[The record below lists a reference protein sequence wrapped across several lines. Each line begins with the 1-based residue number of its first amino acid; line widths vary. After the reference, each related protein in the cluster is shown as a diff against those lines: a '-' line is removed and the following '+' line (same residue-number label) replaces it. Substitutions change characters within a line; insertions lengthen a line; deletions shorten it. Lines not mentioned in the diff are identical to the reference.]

1 MSWAEVKKINSD
13 LTTPLNEQ
21 LDGVESG
28 LSDEIGAVGTQ
39 VEAANEMLE
48 QIDEKLDGMDAVVD
62 AIEDLGTTLDASI
75 RSIDSIK
82 PSLRVTAADAG
93 TITVSDGVH
102 TYTKEMEQPG
112 VAGFIL
118 QSLGDFE
125 VTLSDGG
132 QSFKQTVT
140 VTELTV
146 YRATVG
152 FPTLTVTAEAA
163 GSLSVSNGTHTYT
176 HEFEEA
182 GSHTFR
188 LESFG
193 TYTVKLEEGDKEGVR
208 TVEVT
213 EFTDYTSSVNYFS
226 ATLKVTALIPSG
238 VGTLKAE
245 APDGKTYT
253 TECAAGE
260 NTITIQAARTYT
272 ISVSQNGSDGEIAQ
286 TKDITTDG
294 DEYTATA
301 GFISALSH
309 QLTELDWESVNARS
323 HIAINAD
330 LSTDWTNIVEVNGKG
345 LFLGAYNHT
354 WYNYT
359 SAGSAVQYQFVID
372 GTVVDDITIQRS
384 GYDHTNCWGH
394 DFGDGDKKIYA
405 PNEQSWS
412 SSRNISATNTTINS
426 GILGEIG
433 GPARLFERSFVVRAK
448 RAGTTDTSDSIY
460 TFNTAIYRL

>member
-146 YRATVG
+146 YRVA
-152 FPTLTVTAEAA
+152 
-163 GSLSVSNGTHTYT
+163 VS
-176 HEFEEA
+176 
-182 GSHTFR
+182 
-188 LESFG
+188 
-193 TYTVKLEEGDKEGVR
+193 
-208 TVEVT
+208 
-213 EFTDYTSSVNYFS
+213 
-226 ATLKVTALIPSG
+226 
-238 VGTLKAE
+238 
-245 APDGKTYT
+245 
-253 TECAAGE
+253 
-260 NTITIQAARTYT
+260 
-272 ISVSQNGSDGEIAQ
+272 
-286 TKDITTDG
+286 
-294 DEYTATA
+294 
-301 GFISALSH
+301 
-309 QLTELDWESVNARS
+309 
-323 HIAINAD
+323 
-330 LSTDWTNIVEVNGKG
+330 
-345 LFLGAYNHT
+345 
-354 WYNYT
+354 
-359 SAGSAVQYQFVID
+359 
-372 GTVVDDITIQRS
+372 
-384 GYDHTNCWGH
+384 
-394 DFGDGDKKIYA
+394 
-405 PNEQSWS
+405 
-412 SSRNISATNTTINS
+412 
-426 GILGEIG
+426 
-433 GPARLFERSFVVRAK
+433 
-448 RAGTTDTSDSIY
+448 
-460 TFNTAIYRL
+460 